1 MKDSSKVY
9 DVKRASMRF
18 ILMMGLVSLFGD
30 MAYEGARSSTGAF
43 MATLGA
49 SAGAVGFVV
58 GFGEL
63 LGYAVRIFR
72 SLGRSVQGILAAGL
86 LGYGLSCVF
95 PCSQWRLV
103 EDSCPIYFGRTARK
117 GHQKPCKGCFA
128 FICHQTGGER
138 LGFWD
143 S

>member
-58 GFGEL
+58 GLESCLATPCAFFPVAWPIGP
-63 LGYAVRIFR
+63 RHI
-72 SLGRSVQGILAAGL
+72 GRWSFWGMVS
-86 LGYGLSCVF
+86 SCVF
-95 PCSQWRLV
+95 PCSQWR
-103 EDSCPIYFGRTARK
+103 PRGR
-117 GHQKPCKGCFA
+117 
-128 FICHQTGGER
+128 
-138 LGFWD
+138 
-143 S
+143 